1 MKFVSK
7 NDSKVINVVH
17 FWLAMQLSAYIYT
30 NISVKNG
37 WREKGNVMCCDSQ
50 NKMLKI
56 MAMNVLRKVAS
67 DLQAANFYSIM
78 MDECTDISNKEQVI

>member
-1 MKFVSK
+1 
-7 NDSKVINVVH
+7 
-17 FWLAMQLSAYIYT
+17 
-30 NISVKNG
+30 
-37 WREKGNVMCCDSQ
+37 MCCDSQ
-50 NKMLKI
+50 NEMLKI